1 MPSRLLLGSFDEALS
16 EVASEIGKLV
26 LVTTVA
32 RPAVARGQAIQ
43 RVA

>member
-16 EVASEIGKLV
+16 EVASEIGKLA
-26 LVTTVA
+26 VTTVA
-32 RPAVARGQAIQ
+32 RPAVDRGQAIQ